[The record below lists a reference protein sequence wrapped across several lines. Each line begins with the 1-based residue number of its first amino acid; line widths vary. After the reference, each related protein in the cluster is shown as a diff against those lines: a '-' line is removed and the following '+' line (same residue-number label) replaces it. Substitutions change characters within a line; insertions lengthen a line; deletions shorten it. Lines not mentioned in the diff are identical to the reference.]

1 MSDEPR
7 YGERV
12 QQPAA
17 STPSGPVGPAPTPA
31 RVPRGP
37 SPIFL
42 GLVALT
48 AASGWA
54 LWAGFGTPGI
64 VAFVFV
70 AAFWVVTLC
79 LHEFAHAFVAYR
91 NGDHSVVYR
100 GYLTLDPL
108 RYTHVVFSIVLPLV
122 FLLLGGIGLPGGA
135 VFIDR
140 SSLRTRFARTAVSA
154 AGPLTNI
161 GVATVLAIAL
171 AFRADSSPFWAAIA
185 FLAFLQVT
193 AAVLN
198 ILPVPGLDGF
208 GIIEPYL
215 PRTWLDGAA
224 RIAPFAIIGLFAL
237 LWIPALNAAFFDGIL
252 GLLQLL
258 GIPRNLVGGGYG
270 LFQFWR

>member
-7 YGERV
+7 YGQRV
-12 QQPAA
+12 PRPAA
-17 STPSGPVGPAPTPA
+17 STPADAPSPRSPRA
-31 RVPRGP
+31 RIPRGP

-48 AASGWA
+48 AVSGWA
-54 LWAGFGTPGI
+54 LWSGI
-64 VAFVFV
+64 GSSGVVAFVFV

-91 NGDHSVVYR
+91 NGDESVVYR

-108 RYTHVVFSIVLPLV
+108 RYTHVLFSIVMPLL

-140 SSLRTRFARTAVSA
+140 NALRTRFARSATSA
-154 AGPLTNI
+154 AGPLTNVVI
-161 GVATVLAIAL
+161 AVLLGVAIAL
-171 AFRADSSPFWAAIA
+171 RSDERSFWAALG
-185 FLAFLQVT
+185 FLLFLQVT

-208 GIIEPYL
+208 GVLEPYL
-215 PRTWLDGAA
+215 PRTWLAGAA
-224 RIAPFAIIGLFAL
+224 RIAPFAIIGLFVL
-237 LWIPALNAAFFDGIL
+237 LWIPAVNAAFFNGIF
-252 GLLQLL
+252 GLVRLL
-258 GIPRNLVGGGYG
+258 GVPSLLVSRGYD